1 VPGGRCSRLEDL
13 LHGATAGTAWR
24 PQTLGDR
31 PASSVKRVLQVPTRT
46 DPEIGEELADRP
58 VRYLVLSMFDILA
71 MR

>member
-1 VPGGRCSRLEDL
+1 VAGVSRLEDL

-31 PASSVKRVLQVPTRT
+31 PASSVKTSAAGAPTRT